1 MATVLKITEDDFEDA
16 LIIANDM
23 LRSGAAIVYPTD
35 TVYGIGGDAA
45 SPEVVEKVYKMKG
58 ITDKRPLSVMMAG
71 SDMIEYY
78 CETGIWEDMIL
89 RKYLPGPYTFILSL
103 RHPIAATQT
112 KKLGIRIPD
121 SAFCQ
126 RLCEKFGR
134 PIITTSANITT
145 KKPPTS
151 FEAVERGIVDAAG
164 LAIDGGPTKYGAAS
178 VVIDLVERKLIREG
192 GETISLIDLPRP

>member
-1 MATVLKITEDDFEDA
+1 MTTILKITEDDYEDA

-23 LRSGAAIVYPTD
+23 LRSGAVIIYPTD
-35 TVYGIGGDAA
+35 TVYGIGGDATA
-45 SPEVVEKVYKMKG
+45 PEVVERIYRIKG
-58 ITDKRPLSVMMAG
+58 ITDRRPLSVMMAG

-78 CETGIWEDMIL
+78 CETGIWEDIIL
-89 RKYLPGPYTFILSL
+89 RKHLPGPYTFVLGL
-103 RHPIAATQT
+103 RHPLPATST

-121 SAFCQ
+121 SVFCQ

-134 PIITTSANITT
+134 PIITTSANATS
-145 KKPPTS
+145 KRPPAS
-151 FEAVERGIVDAAG
+151 FEAIDRGIIDAAD

-192 GETISLIDLPRP
+192 GETISLIELPQP